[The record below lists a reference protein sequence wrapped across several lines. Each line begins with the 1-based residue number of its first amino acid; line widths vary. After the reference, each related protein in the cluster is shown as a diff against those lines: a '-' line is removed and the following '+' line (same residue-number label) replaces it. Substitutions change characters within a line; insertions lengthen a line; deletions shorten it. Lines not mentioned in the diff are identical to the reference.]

1 MKLVAAWIIG
11 ICFSLLAARFLPAQE
26 QPSRTPAE
34 SLASLLAEAEHSNPQ
49 IQAARNAWDAAKQ
62 VPTQVSTLPDPE
74 ISVQHMSVGSP
85 RPFSGYTNSEM
96 ANIAL
101 GFSQEIPYPGKL
113 RLRGQIASK
122 EADAIKERYESVR
135 RAVLVD
141 LKTRY
146 FRLSFLTQKLSILQE
161 DGNLLR
167 PIEQSAEARYR
178 QGMGSQQDVLQ
189 AQLEQTRL
197 LRETTATQLE
207 AETIQAQLKQALNR
221 PQSSQ
226 DIRVEPLAE
235 TPLAYTY
242 QQLLDAARSS
252 NPDIGMARRMAE
264 RDQLKVDLAHKDFYP
279 DFALSYM
286 WLRPDPSQYRARY
299 EISFGVR
306 IPLFQ
311 SRRQK
316 PALAQARLEKDRAQ
330 NEYEAQSQQVA
341 SDLRQQLAVAQK
353 SADLL
358 RIYSDGL
365 MPQARAELQAGMA
378 AYQSNREDFQALLAS
393 FLDVL
398 KLDEEYWQTMSDRES
413 ALAQIEELTGLTLR

>member
-11 ICFSLLAARFLPAQE
+11 ICLSLLAARFLPAQE

-49 IQAARNAWDAAKQ
+49 IQAARNAWNAAKQ
-62 VPTQVSTLPDPE
+62 VPAQVSTLPDPE
-74 ISVQHMSVGSP
+74 ISVQQMSVGSP

-122 EADAIKERYESVR
+122 EAEAIKERYESVR
-135 RAVLVD
+135 RAVLVN

-167 PIEQSAEARYR
+167 PMEQSAEARYR
-178 QGMGSQQDVLQ
+178 QGIGSQQDVLQ
-189 AQLEQTRL
+189 AQLEETRL

-207 AETIQAQLKQALNR
+207 AETIQAQLKQELNR
-221 PQSSQ
+221 PQSSE

-242 QQLLDAARSS
+242 EQLLDAARSS
-252 NPDIGMARRMAE
+252 NPDVGMARRTAE
-264 RDQLKVDLAHKDFYP
+264 RDQLRVDLARKDFYP
-279 DFALSYM
+279 DFTLNYI
-286 WLRPDPSQYRARY
+286 WLRPDPFQYRARY
-299 EISFGVR
+299 EISVGVR

-358 RIYSDGL
+358 KIYSDGL